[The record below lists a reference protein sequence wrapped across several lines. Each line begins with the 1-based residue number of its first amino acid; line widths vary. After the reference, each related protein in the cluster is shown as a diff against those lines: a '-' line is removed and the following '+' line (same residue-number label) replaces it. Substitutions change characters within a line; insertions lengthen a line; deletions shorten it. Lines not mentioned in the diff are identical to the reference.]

1 MALSRFHADTFKL
14 NLSRRNVKLVGITV
28 LPSLPV
34 SMKGPEMYHLMI
46 KFAGTVPVAFLW
58 GVMPP
63 LVYWKMLKGEGKLT
77 VRWAVYLAA
86 GTLGSAVAMAI
97 GARSM

>member
-1 MALSRFHADTFKL
+1 
-14 NLSRRNVKLVGITV
+14 
-28 LPSLPV
+28 
-34 SMKGPEMYHLMI
+34 
-46 KFAGTVPVAFLW
+46 VPVAFLW

-63 LVYWKMLKGEGKLT
+63 LVYWKQLKGEGKLT
-77 VRWAVYLAA
+77 VRWAAYLAA